1 MFFISPF
8 ENKMGLVTALARDST
23 LTSEFGEFIDD
34 WVLRHVGCVHH
45 KMIRGTCTAGR
56 NAATRW
62 MLASGDAMLHRRS
75 LVDLELLTPVL
86 QNVVVCD
93 EHAARMIRRAASVC
107 EIRVERYNNR
117 CTTLLCASIRSRA
130 FESLVSL
137 NMRNAVID
145 VACIRVFWGSILPL
159 CGKIR
164 HLELPRVETGNS
176 KIKVF
181 EMEETPISCFVQM
194 RTFVALGGYRLLG
207 GLMPELTDVQIA
219 SPMCARYASAVASSP
234 KLRVATLALRLD
246 APNESFFANG
256 ASLGYLVL
264 ENLASSTL
272 DALRALTALCMVC
285 VTARHLVDCS
295 GAFHRAHTVIVVAG
309 SQLRSGLHAVFNR
322 EKAPGL
328 RRVQIGSPSSVF
340 GATRLALSDIVDI
353 SIPTDALLD
362 RLFAMRNARHD
373 VDVKL
378 FLKSD
383 HPILSGAP
391 WENSPGWRSSDPV
404 EHKWLRQTLH
414 YRW

>member
-1 MFFISPF
+1 
-8 ENKMGLVTALARDST
+8 MGLVTALARDST
-23 LTSEFGEFIDD
+23 VTSKFGDFIDD
-34 WVLRHVGCVHH
+34 SVLRHVACAHH
-45 KMIRGTCTAGR
+45 KMIRATCAAGR

-62 MLASGDAMLHRRS
+62 MLVSGDTMLHGRS
-75 LVDLELLTPVL
+75 LYDMERLTPAL
-86 QNVVVCD
+86 YNVVVCD
-93 EHAARMIRRAASVC
+93 EQAAQRIRRAASVR

-145 VACIRVFWGSILPL
+145 VAFMRVFWDSILPL
-159 CGKIR
+159 CGQIR
-164 HLELPRVETGNS
+164 HLELPRVETSLGTKHS
-176 KIKVF
+176 AQIKAV
-181 EMEETPISCFVQM
+181 ESEETPLACFVQM
-194 RTFVALGGYRLLG
+194 RTFVALGGYSLLG
-207 GLMPELTDVQIA
+207 GEMPELTHVQIA
-219 SPMCARYASAVASSP
+219 SPMCVRYASAVASSP
-234 KLRVATLALRLD
+234 KLKVATLALRLD
-246 APNESFFANG
+246 APNETFYAHGTSI
-256 ASLGYLVL
+256 GYLVL

-309 SQLRSGLHAVFNR
+309 PKLRSGLHAVFNR
-322 EKAPGL
+322 ENAPRL
-328 RRVQIGSPSSVF
+328 RRVQIGSPSSLF
-340 GATRLALSDIVDI
+340 GATVLALSDIVDI

-362 RLFAMRNARHD
+362 RLFAMRNARHE

-391 WENSPGWRSSDPV
+391 PWDSPAWRSSDPV